1 MGEKS
6 FEEKKETKF
15 KTVLGILPQFSILIL
30 LLSLVN
36 QIIYYK
42 RFALPIKYFT
52 GFSELG
58 LLVSDDLFLTV
69 LGLFFLI
76 YYGYQYYSDI
86 SVPKSKT
93 KEKKASD
100 INPILIFSILVII
113 IFSLFIS
120 QSYVKDYSLKLLLWF
135 FIFFFF
141 AAVIFHLWL
150 TLERTILG
158 DRLALIVGVTSLT
171 IASLLA
177 VTGFNIERV
186 EDGKY
191 DGTIIKTEDSSY
203 VSNRESFFIGKSE
216 KYVFIYNTKDT
227 STLVIPTESIK
238 QMRIK
243 SK

>member
-1 MGEKS
+1 M
-6 FEEKKETKF
+6 
-15 KTVLGILPQFSILIL
+15 
-30 LLSLVN
+30 
-36 QIIYYK
+36 
-42 RFALPIKYFT
+42 
-52 GFSELG
+52 
-58 LLVSDDLFLTV
+58 
-69 LGLFFLI
+69 FFLI